1 MKTKNICKFI
11 PAKEPEKLEINC
23 FILESNI
30 ETMET
35 ETKLS
40 CNMAILV
47 KQGKTEF
54 YFSDE
59 KITACAGN
67 LLFGFE
73 GETFYAKACEGCEY
87 MYIKFSGSRSD
98 TLFRRFGIN
107 RIKRCF
113 ANFDGLIPLW
123 HDSLSRASEENIDL
137 ASESILLYTF
147 SRITVSG
154 VEKNNLVNT
163 VVDITEQNFV
173 DSSLSISSIADELS
187 YNPKYLSHLFKEK
200 MGMRYSEYLRM
211 LRVKYAVTL
220 FDRGLDS
227 VKNIAYLSGFD
238 DPLYFSTVFKK
249 VVGVSPKEYKEKE
262 KER

>member
-1 MKTKNICKFI
+1 MKSKNICKFI
-11 PAKEPEKLEINC
+11 PAKDPERLEINC

-73 GETFYAKACEGCEY
+73 GETFYAKGCEGCEY

-107 RIKRCF
+107 GINRCF

-154 VEKNNLVNT
+154 AEKNNLVNT
-163 VVDITEQNFV
+163 VVDMTEQNFV